1 MAVTQQDEIDFA
13 IMYATHDAFRRDLDR
28 LSAAAAAGTTG
39 TDEVRAGWENF
50 KHQLD
55 VHHTVEDA
63 ELWPRLHRAVSD
75 RPRDLA
81 LVDEMEAEHAGLD
94 SRLRAVDE
102 GIAHQAGDLAERVR
116 ELSVALGDHMK
127 HEEVSALPLIQEVL
141 TQKDWAAF
149 RGAMARRQGPKGAAV
164 YVPWILDGIGAAD
177 RRRFLD
183 AMPSPVAV
191 INRLLWE
198 SRYRKRALWSR

>member
-1 MAVTQQDEIDFA
+1 
-13 IMYATHDAFRRDLDR
+13 MYATHDAFRRDLDR
-28 LSAAAAAGTTG
+28 LAAATAAGTTG
-39 TDEVRAGWENF
+39 TGEVRAGWANF
-50 KHQLD
+50 KRQLH

-63 ELWPRLHRAVSD
+63 ELWPRLHHAVRD
-75 RPRDLA
+75 RPRDLD

-94 SRLRAVDE
+94 SLLNAVDD
-102 GIAHQAGDLAERVR
+102 GIAEQAGDLAEHVG
-116 ELSVALGDHMK
+116 ELSTALGDHMK
-127 HEEVSALPLIQEVL
+127 HEEESALPLIQEVL

-164 YVPWILDGIGAAD
+164 YVPWIMDGIGAAD

-198 SRYRKRALWSR
+198 SRYRRLALWGR